1 MTNNRYKTEKDLT
14 SERLQALLT
23 QCHNMLRSHE
33 GLSPESAFRELNK
46 LLFVKLES
54 EKSDF
59 DVFQDETITT
69 LFEKVKRHYQSE
81 QIFSYNDTITV
92 SPTTSR
98 DIIGTLHEFN
108 FTMETTVAGRA
119 YEAFVQ
125 KALRGFGE
133 VPVVANSIIEFV
145 ADVMNIKGGSK
156 TVDPFCGYGGILT
169 TLSRQSQTI
178 HRSLY
183 VQGYEKDPL
192 MVQTAKLNLLLNGN
206 GDAMIKRSV
215 EDFHGKNNPFD
226 HLLTNIRFANDNDM
240 AIYKALSLL
249 KNDGTAAL
257 ITSDDILIKEKYA
270 GLRHELM
277 RGNSISAIISLPT
290 NAVRTGS
297 KQQKSSVVILKKG
310 KPQDGKTLMVRIDNA
325 GISALGLPS
334 EKNDLKKIEHTVFQ
348 WLQYEE
354 SGFAEKAMWVNLQYL
369 DDWNVEAE
377 FIREENSF
385 KSRYPLY
392 RLGDL
397 VEIKQWREI
406 LTRDEYNRVTV
417 RKKQHDVV
425 KRDSINL
432 TDIKNP
438 SRQTVVSKD
447 QILVSR
453 IDAKEGA
460 IGIVPKML
468 DGAIVSDNF
477 VVLDVINN
485 HVDKFYL
492 LMVLTSKRYQKLL
505 KGISH
510 GVTTRSYIK
519 NSDLLGIEIP
529 VPDME
534 TQLKLT
540 RKLKKTQEERNRIE
554 TTWEEGLDQFS
565 NELFGL

>member
-1 MTNNRYKTEKDLT
+1 MTNNRYELEKYLT

-54 EKSDF
+54 EKSGF
-59 DVFQDETITT
+59 DIYQEETITT
-69 LFEKVKRHYQSE
+69 LFEKVKCHYQSE

-98 DIIGTLHEFN
+98 DILGTIHEIN
-108 FTMETTVAGRA
+108 FTTEAAVAGRA

-133 VPVVANSIIEFV
+133 VPVAANSIIEFV
-145 ADVMNIKGGSK
+145 ADVMNIKGDSK

-169 TLSRQSQTI
+169 TLSRQSQSI
-178 HRSLY
+178 QRSLY

-192 MVQTAKLNLLLNGN
+192 MVQTAKLNLLLNGY
-206 GDAMIKRSV
+206 GEAMIERSM
-215 EDFHGKNNPFD
+215 DDYYDKNNLFD
-226 HLLTNIRFANDNDM
+226 HIMTNIRFANDNDV

-270 GLRHELM
+270 GLRHDLM
-277 RGNSISAIISLPT
+277 RGNSITVIISLPT
-290 NAVRTGS
+290 NAVRIGS
-297 KQQKSSVVILKKG
+297 KQQKSSVIILKKG
-310 KPQDGKTLMVRIDNA
+310 SPHDGKTLMARIDNA

-334 EKNDLKKIEHTVFQ
+334 EKNDLKKIKHAVFQ
-348 WLQYEE
+348 WLQYGETG
-354 SGFAEKAMWVNLQYL
+354 SAEKAMWVNLQYL

-377 FIREENSF
+377 FIREENNF

-397 VEIKQWREI
+397 VEIKQWRET
-406 LTRDEYNRVTV
+406 LMRDEYNRVTV

-425 KRDSINL
+425 KRDSINIK
-432 TDIKNP
+432 DIKNP
-438 SRQTVVSKD
+438 SRQTVVRKD

-460 IGIVPKML
+460 IGIVPKVL

-477 VVLDVINN
+477 MVLNVINN

-534 TQLKLT
+534 TQIEMT
-540 RKLKKTQEERNRIE
+540 RKLKKTQEERYKIE
-554 TTWEEGLDQFS
+554 RTWEEGLDQFS

>member
-1 MTNNRYKTEKDLT
+1 MTNIRYKSEKDLT

-46 LLFVKLES
+46 LLFVKMES
-54 EKSDF
+54 EKSDC
-59 DVFQDETITT
+59 DVYQDETINT

-92 SPTTSR
+92 SPKTTR

-108 FTMETTVAGRA
+108 FTTEAAVAGRA

-145 ADVMNIKGGSK
+145 ADVMNITGGSK
-156 TVDPFCGYGGILT
+156 IVDPFCGYGGILT
-169 TLSRQSQTI
+169 TLSRQSQTM
-178 HRSLY
+178 HRSLC
-183 VQGYEKDPL
+183 VLGYEKDPL
-192 MVQTAKLNLLLNGN
+192 MVQTAKLNLLLNGY
-206 GDAMIKRSV
+206 GDAMIERSM
-215 EDFHGKNNPFD
+215 EDYYGKNDLFD

-257 ITSDDILIKEKYA
+257 ITSDDILIKEKYV

-277 RGNSISAIISLPT
+277 RGNSISVIISLPT

-460 IGIVPKML
+460 IGIVPKVL
-468 DGAIVSDNF
+468 EGAIVSDNF

-485 HVDKFYL
+485 NVDKFYL

-529 VPDME
+529 VPDMD

-554 TTWEEGLDQFS
+554 TTWEEGLEQFS
-565 NELFGL
+565 NELFGI

>member
-1 MTNNRYKTEKDLT
+1 MTNIRYKSEKDLT

-46 LLFVKLES
+46 LLFVKMES
-54 EKSDF
+54 EKSDR
-59 DVFQDETITT
+59 DVYQDETINT

-92 SPTTSR
+92 SPKTTR

-108 FTMETTVAGRA
+108 FTTEAAVAGRA

-145 ADVMNIKGGSK
+145 ADVMNITGGSK
-156 TVDPFCGYGGILT
+156 IVDPFCGYGGILT
-169 TLSRQSQTI
+169 TLSRQSQTM
-178 HRSLY
+178 HRSLC
-183 VQGYEKDPL
+183 VLGYEKDPL
-192 MVQTAKLNLLLNGN
+192 MVQTAKLNLLLNGY
-206 GDAMIKRSV
+206 GDAMIERSM
-215 EDFHGKNNPFD
+215 EDYYGKNDLFD

-257 ITSDDILIKEKYA
+257 ITSDDILIKEKYV

-277 RGNSISAIISLPT
+277 RGNSISVIISLPT

-460 IGIVPKML
+460 IGIVPKVL
-468 DGAIVSDNF
+468 EGAIVSDNF

-485 HVDKFYL
+485 NVDKFYL

-529 VPDME
+529 VPDMD

-554 TTWEEGLDQFS
+554 TTWEEGLEQFS
-565 NELFGL
+565 NELFGI